1 MIEDVQKVNKLA
13 QELLN
18 QGIASTRDEAV
29 QKAQQFLN
37 KEITQERTPAHKT
50 SQALPEVNLDILKNM
65 LERQRDMTQRQLQDF
80 RSAINSLAEEISR
93 IKEQLSRAKVEART
107 ASDAGLSPEQKTG
120 QLKLEKKEE
129 KKKEPHPKRGDW
141 KSEDVAI
148 EKIFYFGNK

>member
-13 QELLN
+13 QDLLS
-18 QGIASTRDEAV
+18 QGIATTRDEAV

-37 KEITQERTPAHKT
+37 REITQEKTPTRT
-50 SQALPEVNLDILKNM
+50 SQALPEMNVDILKNM

-120 QLKLEKKEE
+120 QLKLERKEE

-141 KSEDVAI
+141 KSDDVAI

>member
-18 QGIASTRDEAV
+18 QGIASSRDEAV

-37 KEITQERTPAHKT
+37 REIAKEKT
-50 SQALPEVNLDILKNM
+50 STQTTSQTMQETSLESLRNM

-80 RSAINSLAEEISR
+80 RSAINALAEEISN
-93 IKEQLSRAKVEART
+93 IKEQMSRAKVEART
-107 ASDAGLSPEQKTG
+107 ASDAGLEPEQKTG
-120 QLKLEKKEE
+120 QLKLKPKEA

-148 EKIFYFGNK
+148 EKIFYYGKK